1 MRLAIPFVL
10 AAIGASLA
18 VAPCVWAK
26 KARTVSKPKAAPAA
40 KASRVKTLAVKIP
53 VVTPA
58 VKVLSAPLDFDG
70 QRVALGATRVDTLD
84 ELRDGGRDWI
94 GKVVEV
100 RGQVKGLFGG
110 AGAQSVLLQLPDG
123 QTQVVSAPAD
133 FASSPCAQVGSWM
146 RALCRVQDSSGH
158 DVVLKLVRATDQPEK
173 ALFEGASDDTSVVIV
188 PRQALGAPPPGDVMI
203 APEANLPTPEVDLSA
218 SPASGAPSKRGA
230 KPVAAPRANAF
241 YGFDNAS
248 RAAFKSLAM
257 RTNPRLSDESADTIA
272 FSLLEASQAQ
282 GLDPRFLAAVV
293 QVESR
298 FNPYAVSGAGAMG
311 LGQLMPF
318 NLRPLGVQ
326 DAFDSRQN
334 LHGAARLLRQNLN
347 VYARDR
353 NGTMLAV
360 AAYHAGVGAVNRAG
374 RAIPKATTQRY
385 VWKVYYAYRALAPEL
400 FR

>member
-1 MRLAIPFVL
+1 MRLTIPFVL
-10 AAIGASLA
+10 AALCASSLGAHS
-18 VAPCVWAK
+18 VWAQ
-26 KARTVSKPKAAPAA
+26 KAKAASKPKAAPAA
-40 KASRVKTLAVKIP
+40 KASRVKTRA
-53 VVTPA
+53 A
-58 VKVLSAPLDFDG
+58 KVPLSKTLGAKVANAPLDFDG
-70 QRVALGATRVDTLD
+70 QRKALGATRVDTLD

-94 GKVVEV
+94 GKTVEV

-110 AGAQSVLLQLPDG
+110 GTQSVLLELPDG
-123 QTQVVSAPAD
+123 QTQVVNAPPD
-133 FASSPCAQVGSWM
+133 FSSSPCAQVGSWM
-146 RALCRVQDSSGH
+146 RALCRVEGASGR

-173 ALFEGASDDTSVVIV
+173 ALFDGESDDTSVAAL
-188 PRQALGAPPPGDVMI
+188 PREAPGAPPPGDVVI
-203 APEANLPTPEVDLSA
+203 APEVELPASPDS
-218 SPASGAPSKRGA
+218 SPASVPTSKRGA
-230 KPVAAPRANAF
+230 KPVAAPRANPF
-241 YGFDNAS
+241 YGFDDAS

-318 NLRPLGVQ
+318 NLRPLGVE
-326 DAFDSRQN
+326 DAFDARQN